1 MKKVLLTKNFLLLCL
16 LLLVAQTGWAGDHNG
31 NTVTYNVNGHGNN
44 NPWLSTYLFNSS
56 GDEVRT
62 IGDGYYENQIA
73 ISGSFNAGD
82 WVYRNETDK
91 IDWYA
96 KEHTQTLSVLNLSQ
110 GDKVKLYFWGQK
122 NDGTLIKPTIK
133 SSNTNVDKGQTISTG
148 QEITMTSA
156 GSMDFTIKTS
166 MFITGIQ
173 VIYANTSNRATFDTS
188 GMESGGYYLCRL
200 SSRSF
205 KEPNLSVYPSNTQV
219 TYTVETYD
227 KMNGTK
233 LNDEYHEVAMMNNQQ
248 DKSNDLLFKNL
259 GWCKVTART
268 SQGAEASYWVEVWD
282 NEVIG
287 ELQPDG
293 ITYKL
298 VKVKDENGNLLP
310 DAQQGGVL
318 KERTVTAVGGITMK
332 FGIPNDNSERNTT
345 VAYLRDGHMV
355 SYTSANNGWWD
366 RYPHNNYSW
375 PTQGTFYSFEATA
388 KGKLRFGGIKDL
400 SNGNLGKVYLVKI
413 DPVNGY
419 PQVRVFDEGLS
430 GYVTTTDNGTK
441 TNNYTYNTNNT
452 DYTESID
459 VTQGIDMEPG
469 WIYYLQGEANS
480 ESNPTKWSP
489 FLLEWFS
496 YETDMKLSAEWGIS
510 AQTGFEIGNNGT
522 VTSRETVTGAS
533 GATCTV
539 ACKGNIQSASA
550 SIDGSGHIV
559 FSNIQFK
566 NSEKDKMGGAM
577 KVDIAVGTSHLT
589 YYMTIPYGQHVW
601 DFRRTADQASEHG
614 DFSYDEA
621 GLINMMK
628 ANTNDWTRVY
638 KVHRRENG
646 KWIELVSPIMA
657 ARGNVE
663 GDNAF
668 YMDNTAGLAFSTSD
682 IASFGAGETSNSAE
696 GFSNMTQDEQYY
708 LNYETTSGG
717 ELVWLKGNSTIY
729 FPGVKAGQY
738 IKVYSYRHADNKGET
753 FTAKNL
759 TDLDGKTYDPNYTFR
774 LRGIW
779 EARYNGYVGDMMRGA
794 AIFRVTADATNNIDE
809 VPSLTLCDDGWVH
822 IYKIEICDEYK
833 PDLYLS
839 TDAGNGNVYVDEDGI
854 NGSIVVRNGQA
865 VEKEYLSTSGNT
877 GSQNANTCDYEVI
890 LDEGVNVTVERT
902 KWNSK
907 NDPTGKTGV
916 DYNMLTLTYK
926 GGNGLV
932 KLIQRERA
940 NTAGT
945 NVTNED
951 PAVNSGNFDFGYVI
965 DKREYNIAVGELTE
979 QAYPYT
985 WDFNEYNMYQ
995 GKSETDTDLA
1005 ASATANAGN
1014 WSNNEGIFAQIN
1026 TSTYK
1031 MGDNTNRNPEQ
1042 EYTVTKPL
1050 FAQGAQLVAGNKTI
1064 IESEGLGIQLP
1075 YTAQDKDFT
1084 WPTSAGA
1091 PSGQVVVGHRPYK
1104 GYDMTKKFAIDGN
1117 KLTGCGQIT
1126 IPSVDNGMYVFVKA
1140 TAAPSVKIGGNDAQ
1154 AINKFDVADGV
1165 YLYQNT
1171 GSKADVVLSFA
1182 SEVSIDKIGVTN
1194 IEKNINALGYATESR
1209 DHAIDHTYT
1218 GIFTKND
1225 VNAYA
1230 ILAYGADG
1238 YVYEYKGYPE
1248 VRKSETEVTVVPEN
1262 TGIVLYKD
1270 ANSEKFTAP
1279 LFYPACNIVPTESDL
1294 AILETNWMAPNV
1306 KENRHYNET
1315 IAKNVAMGKGDDATQ
1330 CTKFVMTTKYFTY
1343 NKTTG
1348 ETSEPKT
1355 STLEAFYRMRID
1367 KNEATAAKNN
1377 TLGANKAYL
1386 LVPTDKMPEALW
1398 NGGTGSGYANMFF
1411 IDLADLED
1419 LEADGIE
1426 RILSDDTLSEMG
1438 VFYTIEGRRLNGI
1451 PTAKGIYICNGKKV
1465 LVK

>member
-16 LLLVAQTGWAGDHNG
+16 LLLVTQTSWAGNHNG
-31 NTVTYNVNGHGNN
+31 NTVTYYVNGHVEG
-44 NPWLSTYLFNSS
+44 NPWTSTYLFNSS

-62 IGDGYYENQIA
+62 IGNDYYENQIA

-82 WVYRNETDK
+82 WVYRNDNSHV
-91 IDWYA
+91 DWRA
-96 KEHTQTLSVLNLSQ
+96 NANTQTLSVLNLSQ

-122 NDGTLIKPTIK
+122 TDGTLIKPTIK

-156 GSMDFTIKTS
+156 GTMDFSIVTS
-166 MFITGIQ
+166 MFITQID
-173 VIYANTSNRATFDTS
+173 VIYTNTSNRATFDTS
-188 GMESGGYYLCRL
+188 GMESGGYFRCRL

-205 KEPNLSVYPSNTQV
+205 NEPNLSVYPSNTAV

-233 LNDEYHEVAMMNNQQ
+233 LNDQYHEVAILNTQQ
-248 DKSNDLLFKNL
+248 YKSGDLLFKNL

-282 NEVIG
+282 NEVEG
-287 ELQPDG
+287 ELQSDG

-298 VKVKDENGNLLP
+298 VKVKDADGNLLP

-318 KERTVTAVGGITMK
+318 KERTVTAVGGITMT
-332 FGIPNDNSERNTT
+332 FGIPDDDSEPNTT

-375 PTQGTFYSFEATA
+375 PTQGTFYRFEASA
-388 KGKLRFGGIKDL
+388 KGKLHFGGIKDL
-400 SNGNLGKVYLVKI
+400 TGGKTGKVYLVRI
-413 DPVNGY
+413 SDGF
-419 PQVRVFDEGLS
+419 PQTEVFTYNQS
-430 GYVTTTDNGTK
+430 GYLTTSDNGTDNVK
-441 TNNYTYNTNNT
+441 N
-452 DYTESID
+452 
-459 VTQGIDMEPG
+459 GIDMEPG
-469 WIYYLQGEANS
+469 YIYYLQGEAN
-480 ESNPTKWSP
+480 EEGADNWSA

-510 AQTGFEIGNNGT
+510 AQTGYEIGNGGT

-539 ACKGNIQSASA
+539 ACKGNIQSATA
-550 SIDGSGHIV
+550 AIQNGHIV

-566 NSEKDKMGGAM
+566 TSEKDKMGGAM
-577 KVDIAVGTSHLT
+577 KVEIKVGTSSIY

-601 DFRRTADQASEHG
+601 DFRRTADQSTEHG

-628 ANTNDWTRVY
+628 GNTTNWTRVY
-638 KVHRRENG
+638 KVHRIENG
-646 KWIELVSPIMA
+646 QWIELVSPIMA
-657 ARGNVE
+657 ARGDVN

-668 YMDNTAGLAFSTSD
+668 YMDNTAGLAFKTSD
-682 IASFGAGETSNSAE
+682 LASFGAGETSNSAE
-696 GFSNMTQDEQYY
+696 GFSSMTQDEQYY
-708 LNYETTSGG
+708 LSYETTSGG
-717 ELVWLKGNSTIY
+717 DLVWMKGNSTIY

-738 IKVYSYRHADNKGET
+738 IKVYTYRHSFDKGET

-759 TDLDGKTYDPNYTFR
+759 TDLDGNVYNPEYTFR

-779 EARYNGYVGDMMRGA
+779 EARYNGYVGDMMKGA
-794 AIFRVTADATNNIDE
+794 AIFRVTSDATNNIDE

-833 PDLYLS
+833 PDLFFT

-865 VEKEYLSTSGNT
+865 VEKEYLSISGNT
-877 GSQNANTCDYEVI
+877 GCQNANTCDYEVI
-890 LDEGVNVTVERT
+890 ADEGVNIDVNRETWT
-902 KWNSK
+902 S
-907 NDPTGKTGV
+907 PGGV
-916 DYNMLTLTYK
+916 NYNNLKLKYK

-932 KLIQRERA
+932 KIIQRERA
-940 NTAGT
+940 NTAGS

-979 QAYPYT
+979 QTYPYT
-985 WDFNEYNMYQ
+985 WDFNSYNMYQ
-995 GKSETDTDLA
+995 GDSETDTDLA

-1014 WSNNEGIFAQIN
+1014 WSSEEGTFTQIN

-1031 MGDNTNRNPEQ
+1031 MGDNTSRNPEQ
-1042 EYTVTKPL
+1042 EYTVIKPL

-1084 WPTSAGA
+1084 WPTSSGA
-1091 PSGQVVVGHRPYK
+1091 PSGQVVVGHRAYK
-1104 GYDMTKKFAIDGN
+1104 GYDMTKKFVIDGN
-1117 KLTGCGQIT
+1117 QLSGCGQIT

-1140 TAAPSVKIGGNDAQ
+1140 SAAPTVKIGGNDAQ
-1154 AINKFDVADGV
+1154 AVSKFDVADGV

-1194 IEKNINALGYATESR
+1194 IDKRINKLGYATESR

-1218 GIFTKND
+1218 GIFTSND
-1225 VNAYA
+1225 VNAFG
-1230 ILAYGADG
+1230 IEAYGEG
-1238 YVYEYKGYPE
+1238 ETVYEYKGYAT
-1248 VRKSETEVTVVPEN
+1248 VQKSAKEVTVVPDN
-1262 TGIVLYKD
+1262 TGVVLYKD
-1270 ANSEKFTAP
+1270 GNEAEFHAP
-1279 LFYPACNIVPTESDL
+1279 LFYPACNVVPTDDDL
-1294 AILETNWMAPNV
+1294 ATLETNCMAPNV
-1306 KENRHYNET
+1306 ESTLHTSETET
-1315 IAKNVAMGKGDDATQ
+1315 IDNKEY
-1330 CTKFVMTTKYFTY
+1330 TKFIMTTKYMVFDG
-1343 NKTTG
+1343 KTQENG
-1348 ETSEPKT
+1348 EQQE
-1355 STLEAFYRMRID
+1355 STVEAFYRMKID
-1367 KNEATAAKNN
+1367 TNASTAEKNN
-1377 TLGANKAYL
+1377 TIGANKAYL
-1386 LVPTDKMPEALW
+1386 LVPTDKLPVALW
-1398 NGGTGSGYANMFF
+1398 NGGDGKGNPGSTNTFY
-1411 IDLADLED
+1411 IDLKDVD
-1419 LEADGIE
+1419 GDIADGIE
-1426 RILSDDTLSEMG
+1426 AIFAEENTKNLEQK
-1438 VFYTIEGRRLNGI
+1438 VFYTIDGRRINGQ
-1451 PTAKGIYICNGKKV
+1451 PKAKGIYICDGKKISI
-1465 LVK
+1465 K